1 MNEMATYQAIAAIGS
16 AIVGVLKAARP
27 AHDFESSQFML
38 NQPGDLQNTPPME
51 EGLSLYLYRV
61 AFNTTRRNWPARIGP
76 DGQRFRPSLPL
87 DLHYLL
93 IPWALSATKQQ
104 QLLGWGMRALEDTPI
119 LPSSL
124 LNRFSTDPETFSPT
138 EAVELVSEPLTLQD
152 IVNIWDAFKP
162 NLQISVAYVARM
174 VLIDSTVTLPDSAP
188 VQTRVFDFGKE
199 AVS

>member
-1 MNEMATYQAIAAIGS
+1 MSEMATYQAIAAIGS

-76 DGQRFRPSLPL
+76 DGQRFRPSL
-87 DLHYLL
+87 
-93 IPWALSATKQQ
+93 T
-104 QLLGWGMRALEDTPI
+104 LE
-119 LPSSL
+119 
-124 LNRFSTDPETFSPT
+124 
-138 EAVELVSEPLTLQD
+138 D